1 MHWSARSLRY
11 AANRVTS
18 APPDEDE
25 ARVHGSTEEKK
36 KRKAVRSAQVQKNR
50 KILCPSEKEAVN
62 LQPILNE
69 DRKHKY
75 AKASGHRLNP
85 KPQAYMQT

>member
-1 MHWSARSLRY
+1 MK
-11 AANRVTS
+11 TKQ
-18 APPDEDE
+18 ECTE
-25 ARVHGSTEEKK
+25 ARK
-36 KRKAVRSAQVQKNR
+36 KRRKEKQCAVRRFKKNR